1 VQHNCHCEP
10 VCQVSVCDDLT
21 PDIAAFATDLRQAAQ
36 SQDPSSTT
44 DISCRFSSSHSVALL
59 QPGEAPDDDEMS
71 AVLGELMTS
80 MGPVGLESV
89 RVVHCA
95 HAFAVVLRG
104 AAGWKL
110 VYSGDT
116 RPCDALAAA
125 AKDATVLIH
134 EARHEPFVRRVLQN
148 ASSSCTELSRNS
160 SCLFHCGLPQMQCD
174 CLSPPKSD
182 PRQQHHPVGCLPSA
196 SRGYRQYMHWRWPL
210 RG

>member
-1 VQHNCHCEP
+1 
-10 VCQVSVCDDLT
+10 
-21 PDIAAFATDLRQAAQ
+21 
-36 SQDPSSTT
+36 
-44 DISCRFSSSHSVALL
+44 
-59 QPGEAPDDDEMS
+59 
-71 AVLGELMTS
+71 

-134 EARHEPFVRRVLQN
+134 EARHGGS
-148 ASSSCTELSRNS
+148 A
-160 SCLFHCGLPQMQCD
+160 GLGPAGAMTTT
-174 CLSPPKSD
+174 
-182 PRQQHHPVGCLPSA
+182 VTA
-196 SRGYRQYMHWRWPL
+196 
-210 RG
+210 

>member
-1 VQHNCHCEP
+1 V
-10 VCQVSVCDDLT
+10 
-21 PDIAAFATDLRQAAQ
+21 AF
-36 SQDPSSTT
+36 
-44 DISCRFSSSHSVALL
+44 L

-71 AVLGELMTS
+71 AVLGELMTP

-134 EARHEPFVRRVLQN
+134 EARNDMLVTVSTHRSLLAKATNTVSGNHWPGRICSCQKRHDGMLPTKPYQAMCALERVGFITQRRMRQAPCVYLRAAERAGLLLVR
-148 ASSSCTELSRNS
+148 
-160 SCLFHCGLPQMQCD
+160 LF
-174 CLSPPKSD
+174 SF
-182 PRQQHHPVGCLPSA
+182 
-196 SRGYRQYMHWRWPL
+196 
-210 RG
+210 

>member
-1 VQHNCHCEP
+1 M
-10 VCQVSVCDDLT
+10 
-21 PDIAAFATDLRQAAQ
+21 
-36 SQDPSSTT
+36 
-44 DISCRFSSSHSVALL
+44 SCGEKWRITWSVALT

-134 EARHEPFVRRVLQN
+134 EASDQN
-148 ASSSCTELSRNS
+148 AEGEFL
-160 SCLFHCGLPQMQCD
+160 
-174 CLSPPKSD
+174 
-182 PRQQHHPVGCLPSA
+182 A
-196 SRGYRQYMHWRWPL
+196 I
-210 RG
+210 